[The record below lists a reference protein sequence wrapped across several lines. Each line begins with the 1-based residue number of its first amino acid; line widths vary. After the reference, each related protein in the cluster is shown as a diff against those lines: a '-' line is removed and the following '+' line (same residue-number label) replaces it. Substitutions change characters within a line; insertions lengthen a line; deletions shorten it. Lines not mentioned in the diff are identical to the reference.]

1 MQRISLPD
9 RSKYLGCSQ
18 DTFSA
23 HTSFVNVG
31 KNSKASKNGA
41 SCSTTRWIVMTPSLS
56 PRVIAEVSL
65 ADMLISARATND
77 HGAHPVLPHP
87 GTPHHRDIS
96 PNRHRRAIFRTLR
109 FERRSHQRQG
119 VGARPAR

>member
-41 SCSTTRWIVMTPSLS
+41 SCSTTRWIVMLPSLC

-65 ADMLISARATND
+65 ADMLISARA
-77 HGAHPVLPHP
+77 AYRVLPHP
-87 GTPHHRDIS
+87 GTPHHRDIT
-96 PNRHRRAIFRTLR
+96 PKRHRRAIFRTLPS
-109 FERRSHQRQG
+109 ERRSHQHHAVR
-119 VGARPAR
+119 

>member
-23 HTSFVNVG
+23 HTFFVNVG

-41 SCSTTRWIVMTPSLS
+41 SCSTTRWIVMLPSFS
-56 PRVIAEVSL
+56 PRVVAEVSL
-65 ADMLISARATND
+65 ADMLISEPATNH
-77 HGAHPVLPHP
+77 HGAYRVLPQPRNTASP
-87 GTPHHRDIS
+87 GHYAKTTPPRHLQDS
-96 PNRHRRAIFRTLR
+96 PVREKIAST
-109 FERRSHQRQG
+109 
-119 VGARPAR
+119 